1 MISND
6 SIQKVLT
13 HADIVEVIGHFMQLK
28 KRGANY
34 IGNCPFHNEKTPS
47 FNVNPAKNIFK
58 CFGCGKG
65 GDAVTFIE
73 EHEKFSF
80 VEAVRWLADFY
91 KIELDETAPSE
102 AYVAQQQIEESL
114 RIVNDFAANYFKHN
128 LLNTEEGQNI
138 GSSYFKERGFSN
150 TTIEKFMLGYSLEQ
164 WDAFVI
170 SAAAK
175 GFDRNILEK
184 AGLIKV
190 RPERVYDAYRGRVV
204 FPIFSNTGKIL
215 GFGARILKKNDK
227 APKYVN
233 SPENE
238 LYVKNRVLYGLYQS
252 RKAINDKQECFL
264 VEGYTDVIS
273 LHQAGVENVVASSG
287 TSLTTGQLKLIGN
300 LTKNLTILYDG
311 DAAGIKAA
319 LRGLDMAIEENF
331 VVKLVLLPEGEDP
344 DSFVQANGSA
354 AFEKY
359 VQEHK
364 VDVIDFMMEQ
374 GLKEA
379 NNDPF
384 KRSAVVNEIAATV
397 AKIDKSKNLGLHLHY
412 IKEASGKLGIDEE
425 AFVGIVNNFIRER
438 LKKPVKENPVAPV
451 RPSFGEEPVFD
462 EYGQIVVPDAPA
474 AVNLFEKEQKEE
486 WQLIKMLI
494 EHGDKIYEEGKTVA
508 THFFEEIDISI
519 FEASMAHDIAMI
531 YYKYWQDN
539 AAFPPLNFF
548 TNYPMKSIKE
558 KVIDLIQVQH
568 LPSENWQLKY
578 KIEVPDTEAN
588 YLDDVKSSFAYFK
601 LKLLR
606 RYIEENL
613 SELKACTEVARVE
626 QLVRTNLLLKQQ
638 EKQLMDI
645 VIMR

>member
-1 MISND
+1 MITND

-28 KRGANY
+28 KRGSNY

-65 GDAVTFIE
+65 GDSVTFLE

-91 KIELDETAPSE
+91 KIELEESAPSE
-102 AYVAQQQIEESL
+102 AYVAHQQVEESL
-114 RIVNDFAANYFKHN
+114 RIINDFAAQYFKNN

-138 GSSYFKERGFSN
+138 GLSYFRERGFSN
-150 TTIEKFMLGYSLEQ
+150 ATIEKFMLGYSLEQ
-164 WDAFVI
+164 WDAFMV
-170 SAAAK
+170 SALAK
-175 GFDRNILEK
+175 GFDKNLLEK

-190 RPERVYDAYRGRVV
+190 RPDRVYDSYRGRVI

-215 GFGARILKKNDK
+215 GFGARILKKTEK

-233 SPENE
+233 SAENE

-273 LHQAGVENVVASSG
+273 LHQAGIENVVSSSG
-287 TSLTTGQLKLIGN
+287 TSLTTGQLKQIGN

-331 VVKLVLLPEGEDP
+331 IVKLVLLPEGEDP
-344 DSFVQANGSA
+344 DSFVQKNGSA
-354 AFEKY
+354 AFETY
-359 VQEHK
+359 VAGNK
-364 VDVIDFMMEQ
+364 VDIIDFMMEQ

-379 NNDPF
+379 QNDPF
-384 KRSAVVNEIAATV
+384 KKSAVANEIAATV

-412 IKEASGKLGIDEE
+412 IKEASTKLNIDEE

-438 LKKPVKENPVAPV
+438 LKKPAKEEQAAVYTPQT
-451 RPSFGEEPVFD
+451 FDEPILD
-462 EYGQIVVPDAPA
+462 EYGQIVSMPEETSL
-474 AVNLFEKEQKEE
+474 NLYKKEHKEE

-494 EHGDKIYEEGKTVA
+494 EHGDKIYESGQTVA
-508 THFFEEIDISI
+508 SHFFEEIDISI
-519 FEASMAHDIAMI
+519 FEEPMAHDIAMI
-531 YYKYWQDN
+531 YYNYWQDN
-539 AAFPPLNFF
+539 KAFPPLSFF
-548 TNYPMKSIKE
+548 TNYAMKSIKE
-558 KVIDLIQVQH
+558 KVIDLIQVQFT
-568 LPSENWQLKY
+568 PSENWQLKY
-578 KIEVPDTEAN
+578 NIEIPDTEAN
-588 YLDDVKSSFAYFK
+588 YLDDVISSFAYFK

-606 RYIEENL
+606 KYIAENL
-613 SELKACTEVARVE
+613 DELKLCQDPAKVE
-626 QLVRTNLLLKQQ
+626 QLVKTNLLLKQQ
-638 EKQLMDI
+638 EKQLMAVVI
-645 VIMR
+645 VK